1 MKIYEL
7 SKELGKSNKELLAIL
22 NEKGMDVKSH
32 LSSIS
37 DEQAANVR
45 KMLSDTGKSEESKA
59 QTKSEPH
66 KKKFTA
72 VFRPQNAQQH
82 TQKAAQS
89 ANKQSGARVLSVLS
103 NNDKKQNT
111 GEETK
116 EKDVQIKAP
125 VEEKTTIET
134 KDKEDKNKVYRRGC

>member
-1 MKIYEL
+1 
-7 SKELGKSNKELLAIL
+7 
-22 NEKGMDVKSH
+22 MDVKSH

-82 TQKAAQS
+82 TQKAAQFRS
-89 ANKQSGARVLSVLS
+89 KSTFRSF
-103 NNDKKQNT
+103 K
-111 GEETK
+111 
-116 EKDVQIKAP
+116 
-125 VEEKTTIET
+125 
-134 KDKEDKNKVYRRGC
+134 